1 MAADD
6 ISEIEDTTSIVSI
19 VFDRILRFYSNMYLI
34 PVLCNDI
41 RAYSHY
47 VISAG

>member
-1 MAADD
+1 MTADD

-19 VFDRILRFYSNMYLI
+19 VFDSILKVYSNLYLI
-34 PVLCNDI
+34 LVLCNDI
-41 RAYSHY
+41 RTYLCY